1 MESTLIADLAMILIV
16 AGITTLIFK
25 KLNQPLVL
33 GYIIAGFITSPNF
46 TYFPTIAG
54 KEGVELW
61 AEIGVIFLMFAL
73 GLEFSFYKLKKV
85 GSTAFI
91 ATGIIIFSMIGI
103 GYIVG
108 NLLGWNHMN
117 SLFLGGML
125 SMSSTAIIVKAF
137 DEMGVK
143 EEKFAG
149 LALGMLIIE
158 DIAGIVMMVLLST
171 IAAATADVSPLQIG
185 MDIGKLVFCLVL
197 WFVLG
202 MYLVPSFFKRF
213 ANLFNSET
221 LVVVSIGLCLFMVEV
236 AEHAGYSAALGAFI
250 MGSLIAEAPSAEE
263 IEHLIKPIKDLFAA
277 VFFVSV
283 GMLVDPSMLIQ
294 YAVPVIIIVVTT
306 IVGQISCAT
315 IATIAAGQPLKT
327 AVQTGFCFCQIGEF
341 SFILAALGSSLG
353 VTSDYLYPII
363 VAVSVITTFTT
374 PTCIG
379 KAEAAY
385 AFLLKALPQK
395 VLSYI
400 ERNSAHNNAE
410 DDNEWIELLQ
420 DYATR
425 ILIFIVL
432 LLAISVTAEGW
443 FLPYLTKELQLPY
456 ANYIAAGTTLFIM
469 APILRCILQNTA
481 GNATHFSS
489 LWFKSKANHIPLFML
504 IAFKVVLA
512 TLTIYYVLHSLAG
525 WHGLFAIV
533 SALAIAY
540 FISTSSWL
548 MGQYLRIESRFLVN
562 LNEKHVLEHNGNSAD
577 WFDEQLY
584 LATYH
589 IAKTSPLVGP
599 TLIDLKFSQTY
610 SCEIILINDG
620 SHAKFMPGGKSTI
633 PGDSTIMLI
642 GKASDFA
649 IFQQAIEQ
657 RQLQAKLVMEPQTLR
672 KYMLNDKLPEEQ
684 KLYTLS
690 IPIDKDS
697 PLLGKTIRT
706 ANIREHWNCMVIGLA
721 RGAITMPTPNV
732 SLIFEKDDLLWI
744 LGKPSVLKEL
754 VAEDII

>member
-1 MESTLIADLAMILIV
+1 METTIIADLAMILMV

-33 GYIIAGFITSPNF
+33 GYIIAGFLTSPNF

-91 ATGIIIFSMIGI
+91 ATGVAVFGMIII
-103 GYIVG
+103 GYTAG

-125 SMSSTAIIVKAF
+125 SMSSTAIIAKSF
-137 DEMGVK
+137 DEMCVKDKDYAGMVMGV
-143 EEKFAG
+143 
-149 LALGMLIIE
+149 LIIE

-171 IAAATADVSPLQIG
+171 LAAATADVSPLQLG

-202 MYLVPSFFKRF
+202 MYIVPSFFKRHER
-213 ANLFNSET
+213 LFNEET
-221 LVVVSIGLCLFMVEV
+221 LVVVSIGLCLCMVEI
-236 AEHAGYSAALGAFI
+236 AEHMGYSAALGAFI
-250 MGSLIAEAPSAEE
+250 MGSLIAEAPSAEK
-263 IEHLIKPIKDLFAA
+263 IEHLIKPIKDLFGA

-283 GMLVDPSMLIQ
+283 GMLVNPSMLLQ
-294 YAVPVIIIVVTT
+294 YALPVLFLIFVT
-306 IVGQISCAT
+306 VAGQVTCAT
-315 IATIAAGQPLKT
+315 LGMIAAGQPLRT
-327 AVQTGFCFCQIGEF
+327 AVKAGFCLCQIGEF
-341 SFILAALGSSLG
+341 SFILAALGSSLN

-374 PTCIG
+374 PFCMTTAD
-379 KAEAAY
+379 KAY
-385 AFLLKALPQK
+385 DVLIKVLPQK
-395 VLSYI
+395 VLDYI
-400 ERNSAHNNAE
+400 EHNSSQSSDN
-410 DDNEWIELLQ
+410 DDNEWVELLK
-420 DYATR
+420 DYAMR
-425 ILIFIVL
+425 ILIFGVL
-432 LLAISVTAEGW
+432 LLAISIAAENW
-443 FLPYLTKELQLPY
+443 LLPYLTKDLQLPY
-456 ANYIAAGTTLFIM
+456 ANYITAGATLFVM
-469 APILRCILQNTA
+469 APLLRCILQNTA

-489 LWFKSKANHIPLFML
+489 LWFKRKANHIPLFML
-504 IAFKVVLA
+504 IVFKVGLA
-512 TLTIYYVLHSLAG
+512 TMVIYYVFHSLAG
-525 WHGLFAIV
+525 WHGMLALV
-533 SALAIAY
+533 AALAMAY
-540 FISTSSWL
+540 FISTSNWL

-562 LNEKHVLEHNGNSAD
+562 LNEKHVLEHNGNTSD

-584 LATYH
+584 IATYH
-589 IAKTSPLVGP
+589 IAKNSPLVGP
-599 TLIDLKFSQTY
+599 TLIDLQFGEIY
-610 SCEIILINDG
+610 RCDIILINDG

-642 GKASDFA
+642 GKSSDFV
-649 IFQQAIEQ
+649 IFNQAIEQ
-657 RQLQAKLVMEPQTLR
+657 RHLQAKPVMEPQTLR
-672 KYMLNDKLPEEQ
+672 SYMLRDNLPDEQ

-690 IPIDKDS
+690 IPIDKHS
-697 PLLGKTIRT
+697 PLLGKSIRT

-732 SLIFEKDDLLWI
+732 SLIFEKGDLLWI

-754 VAEDII
+754 VMQDII